1 MAIDYGFWSTLST
14 GYKSAQD
21 RKSQRDSESLK
32 ELQYMQM
39 LQQQQTQ
46 RINQQNAIQQ
56 QIQQAE
62 DTATQILNSSF
73 GRQKDVDDMKK
84 WHAEHSGWGD
94 IKNIIQQYNGDYT
107 QARLY
112 GNLDYY
118 INQYKMNINN
128 PDDDPTKGNPIL
140 RRVTNNKANLTN
152 FTAAAQNPETQKLI
166 MSGDHERYTAFI
178 NGETD
183 EFDYVGMRGDWD
195 LSTMM
200 EDTDN
205 GQEISYED
213 FYAKNEVAILNDMSR
228 DTGIDRNTLQENQ
241 QAVEVWTRKNL
252 RWEEDQEVYGTKA
265 IETSYVLQFEKNL
278 DAVPELLQNYKGS
291 IDGFTV
297 NDVLDMEQE
306 HGTGSISGFQ
316 QLLESLDPENNN
328 TSYTEL
334 WAGIGGYDTESRG
347 YEKWMGSGDQMN
359 TSGQILT
366 DKNIQTAVLTAQYG
380 DSYFSENGTINNMQ
394 SKGLYNENGVL
405 VTDDDITGTWWE
417 RGLEVGG
424 TTGTVGFGAGLVT
437 TGVAAPVV
445 AGISAV
451 GGFGLG
457 ALGFNPYGEEEAMD
471 LKYNGTYLGF
481 RVSGVDPQTGQ
492 PTSMLITRNT
502 NKNDLQKIRDNM
514 GDRPVEVVMINELI
528 DSDTFSAD
536 DAFYDVVDLNNVS
549 FRQQMDEMTD
559 SESLSKVINEK
570 NSYETKKSNAA
581 YYEKQKDRLE
591 LDLANIYTEGNTE
604 ILPQVATSYKSNIE
618 TSLVVGGVSAENGHL
633 TSPMIMSWLLT
644 ESEKASEG
652 DMQQTNKLFEQATSG
667 LSSLISKDKTLQEA
681 LKQGPKGFMN
691 WYSKNTDKET
701 FKKFQQ
707 TNKKWSKYFTLKK

>member
-1 MAIDYGFWSTLST
+1 
-14 GYKSAQD
+14 
-21 RKSQRDSESLK
+21 
-32 ELQYMQM
+32 
-39 LQQQQTQ
+39 
-46 RINQQNAIQQ
+46 
-56 QIQQAE
+56 
-62 DTATQILNSSF
+62 
-73 GRQKDVDDMKK
+73 
-84 WHAEHSGWGD
+84 
-94 IKNIIQQYNGDYT
+94 
-107 QARLY
+107 
-112 GNLDYY
+112 
-118 INQYKMNINN
+118 
-128 PDDDPTKGNPIL
+128 
-140 RRVTNNKANLTN
+140 
-152 FTAAAQNPETQKLI
+152 

-213 FYAKNEVAILNDMSR
+213 FYSKNSVAILSDMSK
-228 DTGIDRNTLQENQ
+228 DTGIDRNTLQENP

-252 RWEEDQEVYGTKA
+252 RWQEDQEVYGTKA

-278 DAVPELLQNYKGS
+278 DAIPELLQNYKGS

-306 HGTGSISGFQ
+306 HGTGTISGFQ

-334 WAGIGGYDTESRG
+334 WSGIGGYDTESG
-347 YEKWMGSGDQMN
+347 AYNKTIGSGDQMN

-417 RGLEVGG
+417 RGLEVGA
-424 TTGTVGFGAGLVT
+424 TTGVAGAGAGAVTGPGAVVVGGLSAVVGFGAG
-437 TGVAAPVV
+437 
-445 AGISAV
+445 
-451 GGFGLG
+451 
-457 ALGFNPYGEEEAMD
+457 ALGLNPYGEEETMD

-514 GDRPVEVVMINELI
+514 GSRPVEVVMINELI

-667 LSSLISKDKTLQEA
+667 LSELISKDKTLQEA

>member
-1 MAIDYGFWSTLST
+1 
-14 GYKSAQD
+14 
-21 RKSQRDSESLK
+21 
-32 ELQYMQM
+32 
-39 LQQQQTQ
+39 
-46 RINQQNAIQQ
+46 
-56 QIQQAE
+56 
-62 DTATQILNSSF
+62 
-73 GRQKDVDDMKK
+73 
-84 WHAEHSGWGD
+84 
-94 IKNIIQQYNGDYT
+94 
-107 QARLY
+107 
-112 GNLDYY
+112 
-118 INQYKMNINN
+118 
-128 PDDDPTKGNPIL
+128 
-140 RRVTNNKANLTN
+140 
-152 FTAAAQNPETQKLI
+152 
-166 MSGDHERYTAFI
+166 
-178 NGETD
+178 
-183 EFDYVGMRGDWD
+183 
-195 LSTMM
+195 
-200 EDTDN
+200 
-205 GQEISYED
+205 
-213 FYAKNEVAILNDMSR
+213 
-228 DTGIDRNTLQENQ
+228 
-241 QAVEVWTRKNL
+241 
-252 RWEEDQEVYGTKA
+252 
-265 IETSYVLQFEKNL
+265 
-278 DAVPELLQNYKGS
+278 
-291 IDGFTV
+291 
-297 NDVLDMEQE
+297 
-306 HGTGSISGFQ
+306 
-316 QLLESLDPENNN
+316 
-328 TSYTEL
+328 
-334 WAGIGGYDTESRG
+334 
-347 YEKWMGSGDQMN
+347 MGSGDQMN

-417 RGLEVGG
+417 RGLEVGA
-424 TTGTVGFGAGLVT
+424 TTGVAGAGVGAVTGPGAVVVGGLSAVVGFGAG
-437 TGVAAPVV
+437 
-445 AGISAV
+445 
-451 GGFGLG
+451 
-457 ALGFNPYGEEEAMD
+457 ALGLNPYGEEETMD

-481 RVSGVDPQTGQ
+481 RVTGVDPQTGQ

-514 GDRPVEVVMINELI
+514 GSRPVEVVMINELI

-581 YYEKQKDRLE
+581 YYEKQKDRIA

-667 LSSLISKDKTLQEA
+667 LSELISKDKTLQEA